1 MQLRRGNKINTESLF
16 IPTEDFVKE
25 LKDRAEIMSDKKVSL
40 DYDVYLATDD
50 HAIKDDIRKK

>member
-25 LKDRAEIMSDKKVSL
+25 LKDRAEIMSDQKVSL